1 MAASLRFGDSGV
13 NVRIVGGIYRSRQL
27 KTLRGLALRP
37 SSDRLRETLFN
48 ILGPAVRGS
57 IFVDAYAGTGAV
69 GIEAASRGAR
79 EVFFFENHKPAV
91 ALIRK
96 NLESLEIAGGISLL
110 STDVVRGLELLTGRR
125 VHADFVFVDPPYAA
139 HDEYERVLNALD
151 RLPLLAPGGRV
162 IVEHSKR
169 WSPPDRLET
178 LECERVVLLG
188 DSKLSF
194 YRLSMAA

>member
-1 MAASLRFGDSGV
+1 V
-13 NVRIVGGIYRSRQL
+13 NVRVVGGIYRSRAL

-79 EVFFFENHKPAV
+79 EVYFFEHHGPAV

-96 NLESLEIAGGISLL
+96 NLASLGLVGGVTLFAL
-110 STDVVRGLELLTGRR
+110 DAVRGLEMLAGRR

-139 HDEYERVLNALD
+139 REEYERALEALD
-151 RLPLLAPGGRV
+151 CLPLLAPGGRV

-169 WSPPDRLET
+169 WLPPERFTT
-178 LECERVVLLG
+178 LERERVVELG
-188 DSKLSF
+188 DSGLSF

>member
-1 MAASLRFGDSGV
+1 
-13 NVRIVGGIYRSRQL
+13 VRIVGGALRSRRL

-57 IFVDAYAGTGAV
+57 VFVDAYAGSGAV

-79 EVFFFENHKPAV
+79 EVFFFESHAPAA

-96 NLESLEIAGGISLL
+96 NLSSLALFSGVSLF
-110 STDVVRGLELLTGRR
+110 SMDVVRGLEMLAKRR
-125 VHADFVFVDPPYAA
+125 LHADFVFLDPPYAA
-139 HDEYERVLNALD
+139 RDEYERALEALD

-169 WSPPDRLET
+169 SLPPEGWAT
-178 LECERVVLLG
+178 LERERFVELG
-188 DSKLSF
+188 DSSLTF
-194 YRLSMAA
+194 FRLSLAA